1 MSRYTKKGL
10 AIVPGLLLC
19 GLLLSAC
26 EERSGPSTENIALC
40 LAETTPIE
48 TVQGDSWRSPLEGT
62 RQTVGGVVTVV
73 DQHVGFYLE
82 QGQRENPQRSGGL
95 FIESP
100 LLSENARPGQL
111 WVLEGTVVERGEQRD
126 TVTTLSDTV
135 LHAVCE
141 EGLPLPSTE
150 VSLPLSGPEREAL
163 ESMRIRFGA
172 ELFVTDVYS
181 QHRGMLTLSTGEPLW
196 VPTEYMDPGSTAA
209 AGFRRNRAHSIEVE
223 LPGTPGTPLSVG
235 SEVGNVIGLFGHDGR
250 DPLLRLEQ
258 ADYQPAPSPAAPAG
272 APQLRVVNANLL
284 NFFNGDG
291 RGGGFPAE
299 RGARSRD
306 EFENQKAR
314 LRAALDAMG
323 PDLLAVQELENDGFG
338 PDSAAADLLRLLE
351 AGGRG
356 PYRAVEPSANR
367 VGGDVIAVGLFYREA
382 ALEPVGPSSMLAA
395 EPFRDLSRQPLAQVF
410 RHRATGTIFLAASNH
425 LKSKGGCPEPG
436 PNANQGDGQGC
447 WNTARV
453 EAVHAL
459 LPWLEEKAR
468 AAGTD
473 NILVFGDM
481 NAYRRED
488 PISIFRDA
496 GYLELVETL
505 EELPQYSYR
514 FFGQAGTLDYIFATR
529 GLARAATG
537 AKIWHINADWPARMT
552 LPEPW
557 LRMSDHDPVI
567 VDFEFDAGR

>member
-1 MSRYTKKGL
+1 
-10 AIVPGLLLC
+10 
-19 GLLLSAC
+19 
-26 EERSGPSTENIALC
+26 
-40 LAETTPIE
+40 
-48 TVQGDSWRSPLEGT
+48 
-62 RQTVGGVVTVV
+62 
-73 DQHVGFYLE
+73 
-82 QGQRENPQRSGGL
+82 
-95 FIESP
+95 
-100 LLSENARPGQL
+100 
-111 WVLEGTVVERGEQRD
+111 
-126 TVTTLSDTV
+126 
-135 LHAVCE
+135 
-141 EGLPLPSTE
+141 LPLPSTQ

-172 ELFVTDVYS
+172 ELFVTDVYA
-181 QHRGMLTLSTGEPLW
+181 QHRGQLTLSTGEPLW

-209 AGFRRNRAHSIEVE
+209 AGFRRNRAHSIDVQ
-223 LPGTPGTPLSVG
+223 LPGTPGAPLPVG
-235 SEVGNVIGLFGHDGR
+235 STVGDAIGLFGHDGR
-250 DPLLRLEQ
+250 DPLLRLAQ
-258 ADYQPAPSPAAPAG
+258 ADYDPAPMPAAPPG
-272 APQLRVVNANLL
+272 ASQLRVVNANLL

-314 LRAALDAMG
+314 LRAALDAMR

-356 PYRAVEPSANR
+356 PYRAIETSANR
-367 VGGDVIAVGLFYREA
+367 VGSDVIAVGLFYRESV
-382 ALEPVGPSSMLAA
+382 LEPIGRPSMLAA

-410 RHRATGTIFLAASNH
+410 RHRATGATFLAVVNH
-425 LKSKGGCPEPG
+425 LKSKGSCPDPG

-459 LPWLEEKAR
+459 LPWLEEKAIE
-468 AAGTD
+468 AGTD
-473 NILVFGDM
+473 NILVLGDM

-488 PISIFRDA
+488 PITVFRDA

-505 EELPQYSYR
+505 EGLPQYSYR
-514 FFGQAGTLDYIFATR
+514 FFGQAGTLDYAFATPKM
-529 GLARAATG
+529 AAAATG
-537 AKIWHINADWPARMT
+537 AQIWHINADWPARMT
-552 LPEPW
+552 LSEPW

-567 VDFEFDAGR
+567 VDFEFAPGD